1 MAKPVITVIGG
12 SGKQGGGVVDA
23 LLASGKFAARV
34 VSRNPSGDAAKAL
47 IKRGVEVVKGDLL
60 DAASLRLPFKGA
72 YGVFVVTNFW
82 DPAHMRR
89 ETEIG
94 SAAVKAARSSGVE
107 HLVWSTLPDCERIT
121 GGRLKVVH
129 YTDKARV
136 DAVVEAAGF
145 PRHTFVQAP
154 MYYQNFLTMNAPQ
167 PLHNGGRGWAVPM
180 DPAARVMHSGDPT
193 EVGRAVAA
201 AFSAGDKLPNGS
213 YLAVCG
219 GIYSWNDFVATL
231 NAQGHKLEVTRVV
244 PPEAYDNFFPSAK
257 ELREGYQY
265 YEQYT
270 YFGPEHEKHTAAA
283 NALVPGGF
291 TRFADWAKVH
301 MKPSS
306 N

>member
-1 MAKPVITVIGG
+1 MAKPVIAVIGG
-12 SGKQGGGVVDA
+12 SGRQGGGVVDA
-23 LLASGKFAARV
+23 LLASGKFTVRV
-34 VSRNPSGDAAKAL
+34 VSRDPVGSAAKAL
-47 IKRGVEVVKGDLL
+47 NKRGVEVIKGDLL
-60 DAASLRLPFKGA
+60 DAPSLRLPFEGA
-72 YGVFVVTNFW
+72 YGAFVVTNFW
-82 DPAHMRR
+82 DPAQMRR

-94 SAAVKAARSSGVE
+94 AAAVKAARSFGVE

-129 YTDKARV
+129 FTGKARV

-145 PRHTFVQAP
+145 RRHTFVQAP
-154 MYYQNFLTMNAPQ
+154 MYFQNFLTMNSPQ
-167 PLHNGGRGWAVPM
+167 PLRNGGRGWAVPM

-201 AFSAGDKLPNGS
+201 AFSVGDKLPSGS

-219 GIYSWNDFVATL
+219 GVYSWNDFVATL

-244 PPEAYDNFFPSAK
+244 PPEAYDNFFPSAH
-257 ELREGYQY
+257 EMREMYQY

-270 YFGPEHEKHTAAA
+270 YFGPEREMRTAAA

-291 TRFADWAKVH
+291 TAFADWAKVH
-301 MKPSS
+301 MKPT
-306 N
+306 